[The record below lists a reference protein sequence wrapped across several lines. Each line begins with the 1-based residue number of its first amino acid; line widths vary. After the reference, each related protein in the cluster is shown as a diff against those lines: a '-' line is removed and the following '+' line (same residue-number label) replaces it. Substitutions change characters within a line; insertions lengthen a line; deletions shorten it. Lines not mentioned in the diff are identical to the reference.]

1 MVVPASI
8 DPFSFI
14 TSGYAGR
21 SRSNTDDLEAR
32 LVDPDR
38 QMSTG
43 ERAENGV
50 AGREFQQ
57 PRQMATV
64 LGGLF
69 LAGGTI
75 GALSLVLPHPSSYD
89 APALWSNLV
98 LAFVAGAALL
108 AARNHLSAGAIQVV
122 LLAGTAVVTR
132 AVYYG
137 GDPSGYYTVWY
148 LWIGVYAFFFF
159 GTRWG
164 LAQLAA
170 VGVAYAWLVTQLTGA
185 TPVARWVVTMGSIL
199 VAGLLVDALA
209 GRLRRETVASAR
221 RAANLEAVGE
231 VARQLATQSDPRAVG
246 WAICSAA
253 VRTAHASAAVLWRP
267 THAGD
272 GLRATAA
279 AGADV
284 EGLTLPFV
292 TPDSGAIQAFTSAG
306 YRLADLR
313 ESGPAQELNPDL
325 EASAA
330 LWQPVLKDNHTAVG
344 VLAVYWREPLEE
356 LSGEASRAVRLL
368 ALEAA
373 IAIER
378 GELLGR
384 LEIAARTDDLTGL
397 LNRRAWDEELGRE
410 LSRADRD
417 GTALCVAI
425 LDLDRFKQYN
435 DAHGHQAGDRF
446 LKQMAG
452 AWSTTLRA
460 GDILARYGGEE
471 FAVALPGTNLDHA
484 RQMLERLR
492 GALPESQTCSAGVC
506 SWDGS
511 ESAESLT
518 ARADTALYA
527 AKAAGRDRI
536 AAA

>member
-1 MVVPASI
+1 
-8 DPFSFI
+8 
-14 TSGYAGR
+14 
-21 SRSNTDDLEAR
+21 
-32 LVDPDR
+32 
-38 QMSTG
+38 
-43 ERAENGV
+43 
-50 AGREFQQ
+50 
-57 PRQMATV
+57 MATV

-69 LAGGTI
+69 LAGASI
-75 GALSLVLPHPSSYD
+75 GGLSLILPHPSSFD
-89 APALWSNLV
+89 SPALWSNV
-98 LAFVAGAALL
+98 VIAYVAGVALL
-108 AARNHLSAGAIQVV
+108 TVRDRLPVWAIQLVV
-122 LLAGTAVVTR
+122 LGGTAVVTR

-159 GTRWG
+159 GLRRG

-170 VGVAYAWLVTQLTGA
+170 VGVAYGWLLTELPGD
-185 TPVARWVVTMGSIL
+185 TPVARWVVTVVSIT

-209 GRLRRETVASAR
+209 SRLRRETIASER

-246 WAICSAA
+246 WAICSSA
-253 VRTAHASAAVLWRP
+253 VRTAHASASVLWRP
-267 THAGD
+267 TRAGD
-272 GLRATAA
+272 ALQATTAA
-279 AGADV
+279 GVDV

-292 TPDSGAIQAFTSAG
+292 TPGSGAIQAFTSAA
-306 YRLADLR
+306 YRFQDLR
-313 ESGPAQELNPDL
+313 RESPAQELGPAF

-330 LWQPVLKDNHTAVG
+330 LWQPVLRDKGTAVG
-344 VLAVYWREPLEE
+344 VLAVYWREPLTE
-356 LSGEASRAVRLL
+356 LSGETSRAVRLL

-384 LEIAARTDDLTGL
+384 LEVAARTDDLTGL

-417 GTALCVAI
+417 GGALCVAI

-435 DAHGHQAGDRF
+435 DTHGHQAGDRF

-452 AWSTTLRA
+452 AWTQTLRA

-471 FAVALPGTNLDHA
+471 FALALPGTNLEHSQ
-484 RQMLERLR
+484 QMLERLR
-492 GALPESQTCSAGVC
+492 EALPEGQTCSAGVC
-506 SWDGS
+506 CWDGS

-527 AKAAGRDRI
+527 AKAAGRDQI
-536 AAA
+536 TAA